1 MSKIPF
7 SELFWEFI
15 ARVFILLPLPLLF
28 FFVLSLVL
36 FLTAPKGSDKR
47 KKRKTWFIV
56 VSIIAGIMLLIW
68 IAIVAYFTLS
78 IARM

>member
-1 MSKIPF
+1 MSKTPI

-15 ARVFILLPLPLLF
+15 VRLFIILPVPLLIIF
-28 FFVLSLVL
+28 AISLIL

-56 VSIIAGIMLLIW
+56 ISVIAGVMFLIW
-68 IAIVAYFTLS
+68 FAVVAFFVMALS
-78 IARM
+78 HM

>member
-1 MSKIPF
+1 MSNTPV

-15 ARVFILLPLPLLF
+15 ARLFIILPVPLLF
-28 FFVLSLVL
+28 FFLLSLAL

-47 KKRKTWFIV
+47 KKRRTWFIV

-68 IAIVAYFTLS
+68 IAIAAFFTLS

>member
-1 MSKIPF
+1 MSNTPV

-15 ARVFILLPLPLLF
+15 ARLFIILPVPLLF
-28 FFVLSLVL
+28 FFLLSLAL

-47 KKRKTWFIV
+47 KKRRTWFIV

-68 IAIVAYFTLS
+68 IAIVAFFTLS

>member
-1 MSKIPF
+1 MSKTPI

-15 ARVFILLPLPLLF
+15 ARLFIILPVPLLF
-28 FFVLSLVL
+28 FFLLSLVL

-47 KKRKTWFIV
+47 KKRRTWFIV
-56 VSIIAGIMLLIW
+56 VSIIAGIMLVIW
-68 IAIVAYFTLS
+68 LAIVAFFTLS